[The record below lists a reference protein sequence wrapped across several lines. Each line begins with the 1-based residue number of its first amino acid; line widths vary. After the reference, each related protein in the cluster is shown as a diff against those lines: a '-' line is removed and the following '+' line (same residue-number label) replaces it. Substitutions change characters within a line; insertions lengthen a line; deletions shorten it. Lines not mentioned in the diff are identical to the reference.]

1 MLLWGYVGLIDGL
14 LNRLKAEPGMAEAVV
29 IIGAGGL
36 ASTILPHIDAAD
48 KVDHA
53 LTMTGL
59 RIIFNRNK
67 G

>member
-1 MLLWGYVGLIDGL
+1 
-14 LNRLKAEPGMAEAVV
+14 AVV
-29 IIGAGGL
+29 IGTGGL
-36 ASTILPHIDAAD
+36 ASLFAPHIVAID
-48 KVDHA
+48 KVDNA